1 MLKEQKVKIV
11 EELADALSKSPLLL
25 LTDYKG
31 LSVEEITKLR
41 DELYEVGAKYRVAK
55 NTLIKLAMRK
65 AGINSEELEES
76 LKGTTALLYTEGDAV
91 LALKALY
98 KFIKEVKMPVVKCG
112 IMDGKFISDKE
123 AEEFSKL
130 PPRDVLLAQ
139 LVGQMQAPIYGL
151 HAVLSGTLRKLLYAL
166 NAIKEKKE

>member
-1 MLKEQKVKIV
+1 MLKKEKAKII
-11 EELADALSKSPLLL
+11 EELSESLSGSPLVL

-55 NTLIKLAMRK
+55 NTLIKLAFQK
-65 AGINSEELEES
+65 AELPLEEVGSS
-76 LKGTTALLYTEGDAV
+76 LEGNTALLYTEGDAV

-98 KFIKEVKMPVVKCG
+98 KFIKDNKKPVVKCG
-112 IMDGKFISDKE
+112 LMDGKFIT
-123 AEEFSKL
+123 AEQAKEFSKL

>member
-1 MLKEQKVKIV
+1 MLREEKAKII
-11 EELADALSKSPLLL
+11 EELAEALSKSPIVL

-41 DELYEVGAKYRVAK
+41 DELYEVNAKYRVAK
-55 NTLIKLAMRK
+55 NTLIKLAFKK
-65 AGINSEELEES
+65 AGLPLEDIES
-76 LKGTTALLYTEGDAV
+76 SLEGNTALLYTEGDAV
-91 LALKALY
+91 MALKALY
-98 KFIKEVKMPVVKCG
+98 KFIKETKKPVVKCG
-112 IMDGKFISDKE
+112 LMDGKFITEQDAK
-123 AEEFSKL
+123 EFSKL